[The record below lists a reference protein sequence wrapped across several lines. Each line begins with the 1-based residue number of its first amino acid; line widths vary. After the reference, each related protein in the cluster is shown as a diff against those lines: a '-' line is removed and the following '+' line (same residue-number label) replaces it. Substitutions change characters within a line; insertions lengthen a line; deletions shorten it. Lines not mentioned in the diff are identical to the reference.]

1 MARKAHFGKP
11 LRAPNIRLFGSD
23 ASAYTCPTRTSVSTP
38 VCPFMAPPEYCAI
51 PCRARRR
58 ALLLA
63 GAGALLGA
71 CGSAPTQ
78 QPPPPAAPVVLDAVT
93 LQVTLIATDDVN
105 PDVRGRASPLSVRI
119 MELRSRSAFDA
130 ADFFSLYDREQAT
143 LGTELLAKEQY
154 ILRPGDTQG
163 YTRKAQGETRFLG
176 VVAAYRDLEGS
187 NWRVA
192 AGIAPPAPPVR
203 GAPPARQRVTIRFG
217 RAGVQMEVSSAA

>member
-1 MARKAHFGKP
+1 MARKPRFAQP
-11 LRAPNIRLFGSD
+11 LWAPIIRLFGSN
-23 ASAYTCPTRTSVSTP
+23 ASAYTCPTRSTLSSP
-38 VCPFMAPPEYCAI
+38 ACSLKAAPEHSAI
-51 PCRARRR
+51 PRCARRR
-58 ALLLA
+58 VLLLA
-63 GAGALLGA
+63 GAGVLVGA
-71 CGSAPTQ
+71 CGSAPPAQ
-78 QPPPPAAPVVLDAVT
+78 QPPAAPVVLDPVT

-105 PDVRGRASPLSVRI
+105 PDVRGRASPLAVRI

-130 ADFFSLYDREQAT
+130 ADFFSLYDRDQAT

-163 YTRKAQGETRFLG
+163 YTRKAQMETRFLG

-187 NWRVA
+187 TWRVA

-203 GAPPARQRVTIRFG
+203 NAPPSRQRLTIRFG

>member
-1 MARKAHFGKP
+1 MPA
-11 LRAPNIRLFGSD
+11 
-23 ASAYTCPTRTSVSTP
+23 
-38 VCPFMAPPEYCAI
+38 PEYCAI
-51 PCRARRR
+51 PRCARRR
-58 ALLLA
+58 AFLLA
-63 GAGALLGA
+63 GAGAFVAA
-71 CGSAPTQ
+71 CASAPPPQQ
-78 QPPPPAAPVVLDAVT
+78 QPVAPVVLDPVT

-119 MELRSRSAFDA
+119 MELRSRSGFDA
-130 ADFFSLYDREQAT
+130 ADFFSLYDRDQAT

-187 NWRVA
+187 TWRVA

-203 GAPPARQRVTIRFG
+203 NAPPARQRVTIRFG